1 MTVFQLSG
9 KISDISE
16 LPMAIQM
23 FKKVF
28 DVITLFE
35 NLPTMFM
42 IVLQL
47 LKKFTAVM

>member
-1 MTVFQLSG
+1 MTIFQLSG

-28 DVITLFE
+28 DVVTLFE
-35 NLPTMFM
+35 NLLTIFM

-47 LKKFTAVM
+47 LKTFTVVM